1 MHPFAP
7 KFPIKW
13 AQRGSIDESGQLEA
27 VAKPLHSRTRLFLQP
42 REGLTNSKCRIG
54 ASRIPLR
61 FERWL
66 METLNYSG
74 LP

>member
-1 MHPFAP
+1 MSRVYWRRLQ
-7 KFPIKW
+7 KRYTLENTPIP
-13 AQRGSIDESGQLEA
+13 A
-27 VAKPLHSRTRLFLQP
+27 LQP
-42 REGLTNSKCRIG
+42 RKCLTNSKYRIG

>member
-1 MHPFAP
+1 MSRVNW
-7 KFPIKW
+7 KRLQNRYIL
-13 AQRGSIDESGQLEA
+13 DNT
-27 VAKPLHSRTRLFLQP
+27 PLLQP
-42 REGLTNSKCRIG
+42 REGLANSKCRIG